1 VLVRGAWHGGWCWSK
16 VALILRGRGHTALT
30 PTQTWRGERSH
41 LLSKSIDLDAC
52 VTDIAN
58 VIRYEELNDVVLVG
72 HSFGGNA
79 ISELPTSCATASVSS
94 SISTR

>member
-1 VLVRGAWHGGWCWSK
+1 V
-16 VALILRGRGHTALT
+16 LT
-30 PTQTWRGERSH
+30 PTQTGLGERSH
-41 LLSKSIDLDAC
+41 LLSKSIDLDAW